1 MSPEVKKRV
10 RALKRLILAEHE
22 IKLRFNAEVHLL
34 QLKYQKVYEPY
45 INKQTDIIQ
54 GNHEPTKGE
63 YSSSDEDDVQVP
75 RYDELGKIGLESKET
90 SRQEPKG
97 IPDFWL
103 MYMENS
109 YKFKSHILPH
119 DQQIIRHLSDIRCN
133 QSEEYIGYTLEFH
146 FTPNEWFTNNVL
158 TLKFEECPPDNIFDS
173 VKCYGL
179 DYAIGYKLTGCE
191 INWNEG
197 KNVTQQIKNVTLEGT
212 EVPFNKTVEYP
223 SFFNLFNDTY
233 KFTNPDR
240 WWFQL
245 FFKEYKHKCNW
256 LVYEAFME
264 FYLNHKDVLSFGDKM
279 KMFDFSDQ
287 YETCESYIETDEE
300 DGVSHSHMK

>member
-10 RALKRLILAEHE
+10 RALKKLILAQHE
-22 IKLRFNAEVHLL
+22 IKMRFNAEVHLL
-34 QLKYQKVYEPY
+34 KLKYQKVYEPY

-54 GNHEPTKGE
+54 GNYEPTKGE
-63 YSSSDEDDVQVP
+63 YSSSSDEDDEP
-75 RYDELGKIGLESKET
+75 GKIGLESKEA

-103 MYMENS
+103 MYMDNT
-109 YKFKSHILPH
+109 YKFKRRIQPH
-119 DQQIIRHLSDIRCN
+119 DVQIIRHLSDIRCN
-133 QSEEYIGYTLEFH
+133 RSEEYIGYTMEFH

-158 TLKFEECPPDNIFDS
+158 TLKFEEYPVDNISHS
-173 VKCYGL
+173 VGK
-179 DYAIGYKLTGCE
+179 DYTFEYKLTGCE

-212 EVPFNKTVEYP
+212 EVPFNKTVE

-233 KFTNPDR
+233 EFANPDR
-240 WWFQL
+240 WIFQL
-245 FFKEYKHKCNW
+245 SFRKYKHKSNNW

-264 FYLNHKDVLSFGDKM
+264 FYFNHADVLSFGHKM
-279 KMFDFSDQ
+279 KMFDISDE

-300 DGVSHSHMK
+300 DGMSHSQMK